1 MAFGFRRSSVREKPP
16 APARNF
22 SGFAAFVGDG
32 SVFQMYLF
40 LRAVGHQ
47 HGHTGKG
54 TGIAGTACDD
64 LEPADGRLFRGC
76 LVNFQLRRRNGFCR
90 RCCLFRFRHSVRAGC
105 GVSSGSVSGCCIS
118 GSAAGCGTAAALA
131 WEMMPFPV
139 QMPAQCDRAAS
150 ILPGIL
156 PGSFP

>member
-1 MAFGFRRSSVREKPP
+1 
-16 APARNF
+16 
-22 SGFAAFVGDG
+22 
-32 SVFQMYLF
+32 MYLF

-64 LEPADGRLFRGC
+64 LEPAMAAVPGMSRQFPAAAAERFLPAVLSLPIPAQRPAAAVCLRVPFPAAASPVRLRM
-76 LVNFQLRRRNGFCR
+76 
-90 RCCLFRFRHSVRAGC
+90 
-105 GVSSGSVSGCCIS
+105 
-118 GSAAGCGTAAALA
+118 AAELPQALA

-139 QMPAQCDRAAS
+139 QMPAQCDRVAS